1 MRRKRGESVAAK
13 YDQWL
18 TEEGLLRIQ
27 GWARDGLTQKDIA
40 KNCRISDYTLRQWR
54 DKFPEIAE
62 ALRVGKDAADRVVE
76 NALYRSACGYTETIR
91 KPMRIKTIEYDPETG
106 KKVRE
111 VEKVVAVEE
120 QIHFPAQVTA
130 QIFWLKNRKLKEWR
144 NMDTREQEAR
154 IKVLESKAGSSA
166 EEKEDD
172 GFLDALKESA
182 KEDWGGSDAAGGV

>member
-1 MRRKRGESVAAK
+1 MAAK

-27 GWARDGLTQKDIA
+27 GWARDGLTDKDIA
-40 KNCRISDYTLRQWR
+40 KNMAVGLSTLREWKNRFEQI
-54 DKFPEIAE
+54 KG
-62 ALRVGKDAADRVVE
+62 ALSIGKDAADRVVE
-76 NALYRSACGYTETIR
+76 NALYKSACGYTETIR

-130 QIFWLKNRKLKEWR
+130 P
-144 NMDTREQEAR
+144 
-154 IKVLESKAGSSA
+154 SA
-166 EEKEDD
+166 DDKEDD

-182 KEDWGGSDAAGGV
+182 REDWGGSDAAGGV